1 MGLFDRFKK
10 KTKDAVDR
18 NEITVEEGTN
28 EAEKILQKRE
38 ELLSSIEKSKTKD
51 ITIDNTQPLEVKED
65 EWDDFSSDELK
76 NPFSKEKNKKTRKI
90 SQQNEKIDPIKPIQ
104 TKPID
109 RMKTTTGRELVPV
122 VKDFEIDLS
131 DAKVTKGGL
140 IIRGGPVLDEILFEL
155 EEELLQSDM
164 GHSAVMEVISTL
176 KANLIGSRINIRV
189 GLETIVEKIVYKSLQ
204 NLLEAGY
211 WDFDRTIHSFV
222 TEGTPISIMIVG
234 VNGTGKTT
242 TTAKIAHRLTEQGYS
257 VVLAAADTF
266 RAGAIDQLVA
276 HADKIG
282 VRCIKSQRGGDSA
295 AVSRDAIESA
305 KAKGDDLSL
314 IHI

>member
-28 EAEKILQKRE
+28 EAAEVLQKRE
-38 ELLSSIEKSKTKD
+38 ELMSAIEKLKSSDSSI
-51 ITIDNTQPLEVKED
+51 DNMQFLETKED
-65 EWDDFSSDELK
+65 EWDDFSDEK
-76 NPFSKEKNKKTRKI
+76 PTNPFSKETNKKTRKI
-90 SQQNEKIDPIKPIQ
+90 ARKAEKIDRIKSIQ
-104 TKPID
+104 PVQKKPID
-109 RMKTTTGRELVPV
+109 RMKTTTGRKLVPV
-122 VKDFEIDLS
+122 VKEFEIDLS
-131 DAKVTKGGL
+131 NAKVTKGGQ
-140 IIRGGPVLDEILFEL
+140 IIRGGPVLDKILFEL

-176 KANLIGSRINIRV
+176 KANLIGSRIDMRI
-189 GLETIVEKIVYKSLQ
+189 GLESIVEKIVYKSLQ

-222 TEGTPISIMIVG
+222 TEETPVSIMIVG

-266 RAGAIDQLVA
+266 RAGAIDQLA
-276 HADKIG
+276 THAERIG

-295 AVSRDAIESA
+295 AISRDAIESA
-305 KAKGDDLSL
+305 KAR
-314 IHI
+314 

>member
-28 EAEKILQKRE
+28 EAEKILQKGE

-176 KANLIGSRINIRV
+176 KANLIGSRINIRAV
-189 GLETIVEKIVYKSLQ
+189 SYTHLTLPTI
-204 NLLEAGY
+204 
-211 WDFDRTIHSFV
+211 
-222 TEGTPISIMIVG
+222 
-234 VNGTGKTT
+234 
-242 TTAKIAHRLTEQGYS
+242 YS
-257 VVLAAADTF
+257 V
-266 RAGAIDQLVA
+266 
-276 HADKIG
+276 
-282 VRCIKSQRGGDSA
+282 
-295 AVSRDAIESA
+295 
-305 KAKGDDLSL
+305 
-314 IHI
+314 